1 MQLRNAI
8 CVCVYIIY
16 IYISY
21 MKYRYVIF
29 LVMLDSMYAPV
40 SSIVA
45 IEHHHNGGFVRWK
58 NHAKLVDCPGSHVW
72 FYLRVHNLDQGVLGK
87 WHFSHRFHWFISYK
101 CIYFTTVIVYRGPG
115 PHIYA
120 GGLTTTLIFENHVF
134 FVPNMGFPEGFS
146 KSINSGDMV
155 YILILGWV

>member
-8 CVCVYIIY
+8 CVCVYIYNIY

-134 FVPNMGFPEGFS
+134 FLYQTWDFLKVFQNQS
-146 KSINSGDMV
+146 
-155 YILILGWV
+155 ILGIWCISW